1 MMKPDILLIEPL
13 SAAVEAELG
22 LIFNVHRYYEGGP
35 LAPAEMDRVRAVA
48 TGGGSG
54 LPRTIMDRLP
64 ALEII
69 AINGVGTD
77 AIDLAEAA
85 KRSIRVTTTLDVL
98 TDDVAD
104 LAIGLM
110 LACLRKIVA
119 GDRFVRSGLWAQ
131 GGVPALG
138 RRVSGRRLGVLG
150 LGRIGRAVATRA
162 SAFGMSVSYHSRRPL
177 ADVPYAYADNA
188 IELARTSDVMVVAT
202 TGGAQSQRLVDA
214 RVLEALGPEG
224 VLINVARGSVVDEA
238 ALIVALETG
247 ALGAAGLD
255 VFDKEPNVPAA
266 LLNSDRVVLQP
277 HRGSATVETRAAMA
291 ALVLDNLVAH
301 FEGRPLPTPV
311 L

>member
-1 MMKPDILLIEPL
+1 MP
-13 SAAVEAELG
+13 
-22 LIFNVHRYYEGGP
+22 
-35 LAPAEMDRVRAVA
+35 
-48 TGGGSG
+48 
-54 LPRTIMDRLP
+54 
-64 ALEII
+64 
-69 AINGVGTD
+69 
-77 AIDLAEAA
+77 
-85 KRSIRVTTTLDVL
+85 
-98 TDDVAD
+98 
-104 LAIGLM
+104 
-110 LACLRKIVA
+110 
-119 GDRFVRSGLWAQ
+119 
-131 GGVPALG
+131 
-138 RRVSGRRLGVLG
+138 
-150 LGRIGRAVATRA
+150 
-162 SAFGMSVSYHSRRPL
+162 VSYHSRRPL

>member
-1 MMKPDILLIEPL
+1 MKPDILLIEPL
-13 SAAVEAELG
+13 IANLEAELSR
-22 LIFNVHRYYEGGP
+22 IFNVHRYYVGGP
-35 LAPAEMDRVRAVA
+35 LAPVEMGRVRAVA

-54 LPRTIMDRLP
+54 LPRTIMDQLP

-77 AIDLAEAA
+77 AVDLAEAA

-104 LAIGLM
+104 LAIGLI
-110 LACLRKIVA
+110 LACLRKIVV
-119 GDRFVRSGLWAQ
+119 GDRFVRSSLWAH
-131 GGVPALG
+131 GGGPALG
-138 RRVSGRRLGVLG
+138 RRVSGRRLGILG

-162 SAFGMSVSYHSRRPL
+162 TAFGMPVSYHSRRPL
-177 ADVPYAYADNA
+177 ADVPYDYADDA
-188 IELARTSDVMVVAT
+188 IGLARASDVMVVAT
-202 TGGAQSQRLVDA
+202 TGGPQSQRLVDG

-238 ALIVALETG
+238 ALIVALEAG

-255 VFDKEPNVPAA
+255 VFDKEPDVPAA
-266 LLNSDRVVLQP
+266 LLNSDRVVLMP
-277 HRGSATVETRAAMA
+277 HQGSATVETRAAMA